1 MDGMDPQIYRA
12 IATELLAM
20 AHVDQAMRTAAVK
33 DMSQWDQSV
42 DQRNTARIKAIV
54 GEIGWPTI
62 SRVGAEASQSA
73 WLLVQ
78 HAAAEP
84 AFMKLCLTLMRDAAT
99 GDVAPAN
106 MAYLEDRLLTMEG
119 KPQVYGTQF
128 RIIAGGIQPFPI
140 EDPDHVDE
148 RRARVGLETLAEH
161 TARGK
166 AMYGF

>member
-1 MDGMDPQIYRA
+1 MDPQTYRA

-20 AHVDQAMRTAAVK
+20 AQVDQEMRARAIK
-33 DMSQWDQSV
+33 DMSQWDASI
-42 DQRNTARIKAIV
+42 DQKNTARIMAIV

-62 SRVGAEASQSA
+62 SRVGEAASQSA

-78 HAAAEP
+78 HATAEP
-84 AFMKLCLTLMRDAAT
+84 EFMKRCLLLMRDAET

-119 KPQVYGTQF
+119 KPQIYGTQF
-128 RIIAGGIQPFPI
+128 RFIDGVIEPFPI

-148 RRARVGLETLAEH
+148 RRARIGLKTLAEH
-161 TARGK
+161 KAR
-166 AMYGF
+166 

>member
-1 MDGMDPQIYRA
+1 MDPQTYRA

-20 AHVDQAMRTAAVK
+20 SQVDQEMRTKAIK
-33 DMSQWDQSV
+33 DMSQWDASV
-42 DQRNTARIKAIV
+42 DQRNTARIMAIV

-62 SRVGAEASQSA
+62 SRVGAAASQRA

-78 HAAAEP
+78 HATAEP
-84 AFMKLCLTLMRDAAT
+84 EFMKLCLTLMRDAET

-106 MAYLEDRLLTMEG
+106 MAYLEDRLLTIQG
-119 KPQVYGTQF
+119 KPQIYGTQF
-128 RIIAGGIQPFPI
+128 RVIDGVIVPFPI

-161 TARGK
+161 KARGK
-166 AMYGF
+166 AIYGF

>member
-1 MDGMDPQIYRA
+1 MDPQTYRA

-20 AHVDQAMRTAAVK
+20 AQVDQEMRKAAIK
-33 DMSQWDQSV
+33 DMSQWDASV
-42 DQRNTARIKAIV
+42 DQRNTARIMAIV

-62 SRVGAEASQSA
+62 SRVGAAASQSA

-78 HAAAEP
+78 HATAEP

-119 KPQVYGTQF
+119 KPQMYGTQF
-128 RIIAGGIQPFPI
+128 RIIAGVIEPFPI

-161 TARGK
+161 KARGK